1 MIRRP
6 NFYSCILLFQ
16 AILIFSWID
25 FKSSKYDKYVF
36 PGWADALGFLIT
48 LSSICLIPGIA
59 IYKVVV
65 AYHGSDNSLVE
76 VSLLRCQYWLTE
88 K

>member
-1 MIRRP
+1 
-6 NFYSCILLFQ
+6 
-16 AILIFSWID
+16 
-25 FKSSKYDKYVF
+25 
-36 PGWADALGFLIT
+36 LGFLIT